1 MSFVGENLP
10 IAGFPEEYANLTKE
24 GPPVANMRSMLGWL
38 INAFEMA
45 SVGSS
50 TNPIISGG
58 APALTAA
65 SKTILAA

>member
-1 MSFVGENLP
+1 M
-10 IAGFPEEYANLTKE
+10 A
-24 GPPVANMRSMLGWL
+24 GPPVAKIRLMLGWR

-50 TNPIISGG
+50 TNPIMSGG

-65 SKTILAA
+65 SKTILAAWHVDFLVRG